1 MEVFKV
7 FTVEDVIEGFSAI
20 TSYAYRYFETLI
32 LCEYTFEVK
41 CSTTTKTTHHGIQCF
56 WLQSFAFVLQFRMQ
70 CWKGFQAI

>member
-32 LCEYTFEVK
+32 LCE
-41 CSTTTKTTHHGIQCF
+41 
-56 WLQSFAFVLQFRMQ
+56 
-70 CWKGFQAI
+70 